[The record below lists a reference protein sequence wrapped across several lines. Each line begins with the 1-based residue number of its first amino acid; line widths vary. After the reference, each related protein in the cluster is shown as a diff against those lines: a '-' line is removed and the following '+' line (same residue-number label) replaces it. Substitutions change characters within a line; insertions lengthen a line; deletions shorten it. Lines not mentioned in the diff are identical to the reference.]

1 MGLLGAN
8 GAGKTTLMRVLL
20 GLLPA
25 TSGTI
30 MTLGTPAAHIDH
42 NTIGYVSQSLGLY
55 AELTVRENLDF
66 VASAFGVD
74 SPVLEPQLELVADHH
89 VGDLPLGLKRRA
101 AFVAA
106 GCHSPEIL
114 VLDEPTSGVGP
125 LGRAELWEVIHHV
138 AEQGAGVL
146 VSTHYMEEAEEC
158 DRVIVMAN
166 GREVASGPVDAIV
179 GSLRSVL
186 VANADAPAL
195 GRLQSAGLT
204 VLADGVSW
212 RVVDGDRDQVVELV
226 GNEASVEYVPAT
238 FEEAF
243 VKFAE

>member
-1 MGLLGAN
+1 M
-8 GAGKTTLMRVLL
+8 
-20 GLLPA
+20 
-25 TSGTI
+25 
-30 MTLGTPAAHIDH
+30 
-42 NTIGYVSQSLGLY
+42 
-55 AELTVRENLDF
+55 
-66 VASAFGVD
+66 
-74 SPVLEPQLELVADHH
+74 
-89 VGDLPLGLKRRA
+89 
-101 AFVAA
+101 
-106 GCHSPEIL
+106 
-114 VLDEPTSGVGP
+114 
-125 LGRAELWEVIHHV
+125 
-138 AEQGAGVL
+138 L